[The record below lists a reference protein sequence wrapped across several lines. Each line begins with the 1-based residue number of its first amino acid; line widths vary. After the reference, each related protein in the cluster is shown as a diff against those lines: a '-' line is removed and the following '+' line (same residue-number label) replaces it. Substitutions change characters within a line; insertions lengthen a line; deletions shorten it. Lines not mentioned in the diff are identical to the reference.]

1 MKLTDYIAN
10 FITKRTKHAF
20 VGNGGSVVHILD
32 SLDKFNNSASASSSK
47 DMFFSSSDSSISS
60 TRSLNFCSRSSYRE
74 ISSAR

>member
-32 SLDKFNNSASASSSK
+32 SLDKHADFSLIPFVSS
-47 DMFFSSSDSSISS
+47 FFRI
-60 TRSLNFCSRSSYRE
+60 LE
-74 ISSAR
+74 V